1 MNEQL
6 QNIFSNYDGVRGDMI
21 PILQDIQEVL
31 GYVPSEAMAETA
43 RFLNVPKSTVYG
55 VVTFYTQFHRTR
67 QGKHRVKVC
76 LGTACH
82 VRGAGQILEAVERIL
97 GIKPGETSDDFL
109 FSTDR
114 VACVGSC
121 ALAPVMV
128 IDDKVYGTMTVA
140 KVDEVLGRL
149 KKETEATRDA
159 SQPVAST
166 VSDQERD
173 HAEN

>member
-1 MNEQL
+1 M
-6 QNIFSNYDGVRGDMI
+6 
-21 PILQDIQEVL
+21 
-31 GYVPSEAMAETA
+31 
-43 RFLNVPKSTVYG
+43 
-55 VVTFYTQFHRTR
+55 
-67 QGKHRVKVC
+67 
-76 LGTACH
+76 
-82 VRGAGQILEAVERIL
+82 RGAGQILEAVERIL